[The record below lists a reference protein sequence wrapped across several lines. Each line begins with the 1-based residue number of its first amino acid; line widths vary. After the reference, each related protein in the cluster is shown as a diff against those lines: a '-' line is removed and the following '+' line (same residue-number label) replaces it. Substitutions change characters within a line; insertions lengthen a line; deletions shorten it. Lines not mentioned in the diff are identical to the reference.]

1 MDLSHPQAAV
11 SPSLEGEILV
21 TLARTS
27 RAMTG
32 REVARLVRR
41 GSQSGINQAL
51 GRLVE
56 HGIVL
61 RQEAGRAMLFT
72 LNRDHLAA
80 GAVEQL
86 ASMRERLFGHVKA
99 RCAEWRIGAQHVSVF
114 GSAARGDGGSESD
127 IDVFIVRPRNVDA
140 DSSPWREQLDA
151 LARDIERWTGNAAG
165 IAEVSERDLS
175 RLRKEKPAV
184 VEELQKD
191 AHVLIGEPISR
202 LLGTAR

>member
-1 MDLSHPQAAV
+1 MDLSHPQGAV

-27 RAMTG
+27 RALTG

-41 GSQSGINQAL
+41 GSQSGVNRAL

-72 LNRDHLAA
+72 LNREHLAC

-86 ASMRERLFGHVKA
+86 ASMRERLFAQVRA
-99 RCAEWRIGAQHVSVF
+99 RCAEWRIGARHVSIF
-114 GSAARGDGGSESD
+114 GSAARGDGGTQSD
-127 IDVFIVRPRNVDA
+127 IDLFIVRPRSVDA
-140 DSSPWREQLDA
+140 ESPRWREQLNA
-151 LARDIERWTGNAAG
+151 LARDVERWTGNAAG
-165 IAEVSERDLS
+165 FSEVSERELA
-175 RLRKEKPAV
+175 RLRKERPAV
-184 VEELQKD
+184 VEELRKD
-191 AHVLIGEPISR
+191 AQVLIGEPITK
-202 LLGTAR
+202 LLGKGR

>member
-11 SPSLEGEILV
+11 CPSLEGEILV

-27 RAMTG
+27 RPMTG

-41 GSQSGINQAL
+41 GSQSGINRAL
-51 GRLVE
+51 RRLAE

-61 RQEAGRAMLFT
+61 RQEAGRAILFT
-72 LNRDHLAA
+72 LNRDHLGA

-86 ASMRERLFGHVKA
+86 ASIRERLFGQLKA
-99 RCAEWRIGAQHVSVF
+99 RCAEWRIGARHVSVF
-114 GSAARGDGGSESD
+114 GSAARGDGGTESD

-140 DSSPWREQLDA
+140 DTPQWREQLDA
-151 LARDIERWTGNAAG
+151 LARDVERWTGNAAG
-165 IAEVSERDLS
+165 ISEVSERELS

-184 VEELQKD
+184 ADELRKD
-191 AHVLIGEPISR
+191 AHVLIGEPISN
-202 LLGTAR
+202 LLGKAR